1 MRCSETA
8 VISGV
13 IHTLRLR
20 SENTRGSAHALS
32 AKRGRAGR
40 DASLFVLRIQR
51 FLEQILEQAKEF

>member
-1 MRCSETA
+1 M
-8 VISGV
+8 ISGV